1 MQLIKKVSELK
12 LKIGHEFLYF
22 DVDEFMNNISHIG
35 SVSGETTV
43 EISVPKFEF
52 FKTMID
58 TTTGIV
64 EEADDTLGVISMN
77 KLSVPYK
84 LAMNT
89 LIKYKIIKKL

>member
-1 MQLIKKVSELK
+1 MQAIKKNSDLK
-12 LKIGHEFLYF
+12 LKIGHELLYF
-22 DVDEFMNNISHIG
+22 DVDEFMNNISHVG
-35 SVSGETTV
+35 YVSGATSV
-43 EISVPKFEF
+43 EIILPKFEF

-64 EEADDTLGVISMN
+64 EEADDTLGAVSMN
-77 KLSVPYK
+77 KLSIPYK

>member
-22 DVDEFMNNISHIG
+22 DVDEFMDNISYIDT
-35 SVSGETTV
+35 VSGQTQIDIV
-43 EISVPKFEF
+43 VPKFEF
-52 FKTMID
+52 FKSMID
-58 TTTGIV
+58 TVTGII

-84 LAMNT
+84 LALNT

>member
-1 MQLIKKVSELK
+1 MQAIKKNSDLK

-22 DVDEFMNNISHIG
+22 DVDEFMNNISHVG
-35 SVSGETTV
+35 YVSGTTSV
-43 EISVPKFEF
+43 EIILPKFEF
-52 FKTMID
+52 FKTMLD

-64 EEADDTLGVISMN
+64 EEADDTLGSVSMN